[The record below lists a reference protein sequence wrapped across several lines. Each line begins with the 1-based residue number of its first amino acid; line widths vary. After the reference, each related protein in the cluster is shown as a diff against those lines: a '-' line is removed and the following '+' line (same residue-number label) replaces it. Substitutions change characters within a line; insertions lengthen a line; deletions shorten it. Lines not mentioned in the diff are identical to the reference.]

1 MSNGTFD
8 VFLERAAAPDR
19 EETLERRRLQGVFNA
34 RATLD
39 KKNYFNERAG
49 EA

>member
-8 VFLERAAAPDR
+8 VLLEKAATR
-19 EETLERRRLQGVFNA
+19 GRGETLERRRLQGVFNA